1 MAAILPIVITNS
13 VITPAC
19 PLDTHSFIQQTSIL
33 LSARYSLWPWPPHS
47 CEQSLTGF
55 SGFLS
60 SIPGPS
66 VLGGS
71 IAGLSKTGSKEEVR
85 ACHLSLSDQI
95 AVSSLALSHRVSYSQ
110 NNSPPT
116 LSRDVTKERREKR
129 TFVSFKRVSS
139 GPSWWASDPVK
150 GPSTWVTQD
159 SACRVPSATSRSL
172 RAPRWHPESKPQ
184 TLK

>member
-13 VITPAC
+13 DYYSNLPFRYSFV
-19 PLDTHSFIQQTSIL
+19 HSANKHLTQS
-33 LSARYSLWPWPPHS
+33 RYSLWPWPPHS
-47 CEQSLTGF
+47 CEQSLTGL
-55 SGFLS
+55 SRFLS

-139 GPSWWASDPVK
+139 GPS
-150 GPSTWVTQD
+150 
-159 SACRVPSATSRSL
+159 
-172 RAPRWHPESKPQ
+172 
-184 TLK
+184 